1 MTEFDKV
8 VKSVTQLLMDEG
20 KLIEMGWKAFELQV
34 MPITAGKQQR
44 HDMRVAF
51 FSGAQHLFG
60 SIISGLDEDPNPTP
74 ADERR
79 LEQIDKE
86 LRAFTRWLK
95 DEMAQRLQRQTGVY
109 QDRGESATSDLQA
122 DRGDSKSGE

>member
-1 MTEFDKV
+1 
-8 VKSVTQLLMDEG
+8 MDEG
-20 KLIEMGWKAFELQV
+20 KLIEMGWKAFELQI

-109 QDRGESATSDLQA
+109 QDRGEPNSSHVQA
-122 DRGDSKSGE
+122 DRGDSKEGK